1 MIVRKVNI
9 ATASF
14 DAAAQKAAAYLS
26 QPDANYFGMS
36 SAMVE
41 GTYENVKK
49 HLRVKVCLDAKL
61 KILRLVCHKSRP
73 EFH

>member
-1 MIVRKVNI
+1 MRVRHCVSATVISIVRKVNI

-41 GTYENVKK
+41 GTYENVEK
-49 HLRVKVCLDAKL
+49 HIQIFNCK
-61 KILRLVCHKSRP
+61 
-73 EFH
+73 